1 MMAGMRF
8 AARKPASGTTRCPSV
23 LQIFELEQE
32 TTPRS
37 IPTNPPSHLVFCV
50 CPLEQIMQASIG
62 SFGRLTKRT
71 MTRAASGLLVLLAT
85 PALAQAPKIGDPP
98 EARNMR
104 LAGYNDLQARSAYQP
119 VIHRQGSRYIAYVGH
134 HGGTQAAP
142 KPVNPLN
149 GQSRIQRHLD
159 RRRHRSKTAQI
170 PRAHSRHGGVGRAG
184 RRADGAL
191 MRRQHPAERR
201 SQHGL
206 FVAHLRR
213 TGARDLERGRSARIP
228 SF

>member
-1 MMAGMRF
+1 
-8 AARKPASGTTRCPSV
+8 
-23 LQIFELEQE
+23 
-32 TTPRS
+32 
-37 IPTNPPSHLVFCV
+37 
-50 CPLEQIMQASIG
+50 MQASIG

-149 GQSRIQRHLD
+149 GQAEFNGTSIIDVTDPKQPKYLAH
-159 RRRHRSKTAQI
+159 I
-170 PRAHSRHGGVGRAG
+170 PGMEGLGEQGGGQMVRLCDGSTLPKGDPNMVYLLRTFGGQAHEIWNV
-184 RRADGAL
+184 ADPTNPKLLSA
-191 MRRQHPAERR
+191 PAERQGHPQELVGMR
-201 SQHGL
+201 DRHRLPGL
-206 FVAHLRR
+206 GSGKLAHP
-213 TGARDLERGRSARIP
+213 ANDRGL
-228 SF
+228 